1 MTSEVEKKW
10 YFSKKSQNVSHNINE
25 NPWFCVQTWKKSV
38 HFRWYGSHGSLMII
52 FGIGGLYGIVSVQFF
67 LFLKIFIFSWFFIT
81 EFTGMSSK
89 IIKIHQKPMIFGD
102 DRSNNSKKNH
112 EKMKIFKNTKNCT
125 LTILWS
131 PSVPKRIGEHPW
143 EPCERT
149 CTLFF
154 HGFWELPETICISL
168 CLIWSIG

>member
-1 MTSEVEKKW
+1 MSVIILMKIHGFVFKH
-10 YFSKKSQNVSHNINE
+10 V
-25 NPWFCVQTWKKSV
+25 KKSV

-102 DRSNNSKKNH
+102 DRSNNSKKKSWKN
-112 EKMKIFKNTKNCT
+112 ENFQKYKKLYANNFMK
-125 LTILWS
+125 
-131 PSVPKRIGEHPW
+131 
-143 EPCERT
+143 
-149 CTLFF
+149 
-154 HGFWELPETICISL
+154 SL
-168 CLIWSIG
+168 CAKKNRRTPVGTMRTNVHTFFSWILRIAWNNMYFSVFNMIYWVIQGFFF